1 MALGGGTFTVQNKV
15 LPGAYINF
23 VSASAASNVFGDRGV
38 AAMALP
44 LDWGPDNTVFEVSGE
59 DFLKNCRALFGCGQA
74 DPSMRGLRDLFL
86 HVNTLF
92 AYKLTSKGKKA
103 ENEFAQALY
112 TGARGNDLSVVIEAP
127 EAGVYI
133 VRTLMDGDEVDTQT
147 VAEAGELQAN
157 KFLVWKPGAVL
168 AATAGT
174 PLTGGQT
181 GEADADAHEAF
192 LQAIEP
198 YSFNTLGAVT
208 TDETVKTLYTLFT
221 KRMREEEG
229 VKFQTVL
236 YHKNAD
242 YPGVI
247 NVKNRV
253 LDEGEDEASLVYW
266 VTGMEAACA
275 VNRSCQNAR
284 YDGEFQ
290 VDTAY
295 SQSQLRDAILSG
307 EFVLHMVGK
316 EVRVLDD
323 INSMVSLTA
332 DLGEVFRENQTMRV
346 VDQIANDIAVLFRDK
361 YLGLVPNDAAGR
373 VSLWADIVHHH
384 ETLAQL
390 RAIENFQDSDIEV
403 LPGETKKSVVV
414 HDIITVVNAMSKLYM
429 TVTVA

>member
-1 MALGGGTFTVQNKV
+1 MALGGGTFTVQNKI

-23 VSASAASNVFGDRGV
+23 VSAGAASSTFGERGI
-38 AAMALP
+38 AAMGLP

-59 DFLKNCRALFGCGQA
+59 DFLKNCRTLFGCGQSHA
-74 DPSMRGLRDLFL
+74 SMRGLRDIFL

-92 AYKLTSKGKKA
+92 AYKLTSKGEKA
-103 ENEFAQALY
+103 ENAFAEARY
-112 TGARGNDLSVVIEAP
+112 TGARGNALSIAMEQD
-127 EAGVYI
+127 EAGAFL
-133 VRTLMDGDEVDTQT
+133 VRTLLDGESVDEQSVTAAD
-147 VAEAGELQAN
+147 ELIPNA
-157 KFLVWKPGAVL
+157 FVTWKPDAVL

-174 PLTGGQT
+174 PLTGGKT
-181 GEADADAHEAF
+181 GEADAAAHEAF

-208 TDETVKTLYTLFT
+208 TDEAVKTLYTLFT

-236 YHKNAD
+236 YQKAAD
-242 YPGVI
+242 DAGVI

-253 LDEGEDEASLVYW
+253 LDEGADEASLVYW

-284 YDGEFQ
+284 YDGEFT

-295 SQSQLRDAILSG
+295 SQAQLREAIQAG
-307 EFVLHMVGK
+307 EFVLHQVGRD
-316 EVRVLDD
+316 VRVLDD
-323 INSMVSLTA
+323 INSMVRLTA
-332 DLGEVFRENQTMRV
+332 DRGEVFRENQTVRV

-373 VSLWADIVHHH
+373 VSLWSDIVHHH

-390 RAIENFQDSDIEV
+390 RAIEDFKDADVEV

-414 HDIITVVNAMSKLYM
+414 RDAITVVNAMSKLYM